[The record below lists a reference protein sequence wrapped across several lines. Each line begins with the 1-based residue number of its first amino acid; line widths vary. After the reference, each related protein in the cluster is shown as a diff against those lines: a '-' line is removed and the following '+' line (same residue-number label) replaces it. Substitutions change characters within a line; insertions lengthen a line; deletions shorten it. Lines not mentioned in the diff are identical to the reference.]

1 MGWLTAFV
9 SDTTMAPAKDGEV
22 LGSRQ
27 LDMAALL
34 EGKIALVTGGSSG
47 IGKRTAVKFAEEG
60 ARVVVADLREAEGNE
75 TVRLIREA
83 GSDGFFVR
91 ADVSQEPD
99 VQAMVAAAV
108 ETYGKLDCAFNNAG
122 KLTRHD
128 QRWIDT
134 PIEFFDELMDPNLR
148 GVWLCMKHELRTM
161 VDRGSGVIVN
171 NSSIG
176 GIRGGG
182 GEIYAASKHG
192 VVGLTRN
199 AALTFG
205 PAGIRVNAV
214 APGIIA
220 TETYLDNLAKDPES
234 AIRTNVNIPL
244 GRVGTTEEVAEA
256 VVWLSSAASS
266 YVTGSILML
275 DGGLSE
281 TDSAHWDAQRRRS
294 RGA

>member
-1 MGWLTAFV
+1 
-9 SDTTMAPAKDGEV
+9 MAG
-22 LGSRQ
+22 
-27 LDMAALL
+27 LL
-34 EGKIALVTGGSSG
+34 EGKVALVTGGSSG

-75 TVRLIREA
+75 TVRLIKEA

-91 ADVSQEPD
+91 TDVSQERD

-108 ETYGKLDCAFNNAG
+108 ETYGRLDCAFNNAG
-122 KLTRHD
+122 KLTAGTPPRYD
-128 QRWIDT
+128 KGWIDT
-134 PIEFFDELMDPNLR
+134 PVEIFDEMMGPNLR

-161 VDRGSGVIVN
+161 VERGSGSIVN

-182 GEIYAASKHG
+182 GEIYVASKHG
-192 VVGLTRN
+192 VAGLTRN
-199 AALTFG
+199 AALSFG
-205 PAGIRVNAV
+205 PSGIRVNAV

-220 TETYLDNLAKDPES
+220 TETYMDHLAKDPEME
-234 AIRTNVNIPL
+234 ARTNVNIPL

-256 VVWLSSAASS
+256 VVWLSSDASS
-266 YVTGSILML
+266 YVTGSMLML

-281 TDSAHWDAQRRRS
+281 TDAAHWDGQRRRS
-294 RGA
+294 SRS